1 VIEKY
6 LTLFLR
12 SGMVRATSKIGKKN
26 IMTTIKKAESLT
38 FEQSM
43 LELETLVAKM
53 EQGDLP
59 LEDALQSFE
68 RGIQLARHSQQK
80 LKDAEQKVQILT
92 NQNGQQTLDVF
103 ESDN

>member
-1 VIEKY
+1 
-6 LTLFLR
+6 
-12 SGMVRATSKIGKKN
+12 
-26 IMTTIKKAESLT
+26 MTARKKAESLT

-43 LELETLVAKM
+43 QELESLVTKM

-68 RGIQLARHSQQK
+68 RGIQLARQSQQK

-92 NQNGQQTLDVF
+92 TQNGQQTLDVF
-103 ESDN
+103 EPDK

>member
-1 VIEKY
+1 
-6 LTLFLR
+6 
-12 SGMVRATSKIGKKN
+12 
-26 IMTTIKKAESLT
+26 MTTRKKAESLT

-43 LELETLVAKM
+43 KELETLVTKM

-68 RGIQLARHSQQK
+68 RGIVLARLSQQK

-92 NQNGQQTLDVF
+92 SQNGQQTLDVF
-103 ESDN
+103 EPDK

>member
-1 VIEKY
+1 
-6 LTLFLR
+6 
-12 SGMVRATSKIGKKN
+12 
-26 IMTTIKKAESLT
+26 MTTRKKPESLS

-43 LELETLVAKM
+43 QELETLVSKM

-92 NQNGQQTLDVF
+92 SQNGQQILDVF
-103 ESDN
+103 ESDT

>member
-1 VIEKY
+1 
-6 LTLFLR
+6 
-12 SGMVRATSKIGKKN
+12 
-26 IMTTIKKAESLT
+26 MTTRKKIESLS

-43 LELETLVAKM
+43 QELEMLVSKM

-68 RGIQLARHSQQK
+68 RGIQLARVSQQK

-92 NQNGQQTLDVF
+92 TQNGQQTLDVF
-103 ESDN
+103 EPDN

>member
-1 VIEKY
+1 
-6 LTLFLR
+6 
-12 SGMVRATSKIGKKN
+12 
-26 IMTTIKKAESLT
+26 MTARKKAESLT

-43 LELETLVAKM
+43 QELESLVTKM

-68 RGIQLARHSQQK
+68 RGIQLARHSQLK

-92 NQNGQQTLDVF
+92 TQNGQQTLDVF
-103 ESDN
+103 EPDK

>member
-1 VIEKY
+1 
-6 LTLFLR
+6 
-12 SGMVRATSKIGKKN
+12 MATPKKI
-26 IMTTIKKAESLT
+26 ESLS
-38 FEQSM
+38 FEHSM
-43 LELETLVAKM
+43 QELESLVSKM

-92 NQNGQQTLDVF
+92 SQNGQHTLDVF

>member
-1 VIEKY
+1 MPLQNLVED
-6 LTLFLR
+6 F
-12 SGMVRATSKIGKKN
+12 
-26 IMTTIKKAESLT
+26 MTTRKKAESLT

-43 LELETLVAKM
+43 LELETLVTKM

-68 RGIQLARHSQQK
+68 RGIVLARHSQQK

-92 NQNGQQTLDVF
+92 TQNGQQTLDVF
-103 ESDN
+103 ESDK

>member
-1 VIEKY
+1 
-6 LTLFLR
+6 
-12 SGMVRATSKIGKKN
+12 
-26 IMTTIKKAESLT
+26 MTARKKAESLT

-43 LELETLVAKM
+43 LELESLVTKM

-92 NQNGQQTLDVF
+92 TQNGQQTLDVF
-103 ESDN
+103 ESDK

>member
-1 VIEKY
+1 
-6 LTLFLR
+6 
-12 SGMVRATSKIGKKN
+12 
-26 IMTTIKKAESLT
+26 MTTPKKAESLT

-43 LELETLVAKM
+43 QELETLVTKM

-68 RGIQLARHSQQK
+68 RGIVLARHSQQK

-92 NQNGQQTLDVF
+92 SQNGQQTLDVF
-103 ESDN
+103 ESDS

>member
-1 VIEKY
+1 
-6 LTLFLR
+6 
-12 SGMVRATSKIGKKN
+12 
-26 IMTTIKKAESLT
+26 MTTRKKAESLT

-43 LELETLVAKM
+43 QELETLVTKM

-92 NQNGQQTLDVF
+92 SQNGQQTLDVF
-103 ESDN
+103 EPDN

>member
-1 VIEKY
+1 
-6 LTLFLR
+6 
-12 SGMVRATSKIGKKN
+12 
-26 IMTTIKKAESLT
+26 MTTRKKPKSLS

-43 LELETLVAKM
+43 QELETLVSKM

-92 NQNGQQTLDVF
+92 SQNGQQTLDVF
-103 ESDN
+103 ESEN

>member
-1 VIEKY
+1 
-6 LTLFLR
+6 
-12 SGMVRATSKIGKKN
+12 
-26 IMTTIKKAESLT
+26 MTTRKKTELLT

-43 LELETLVAKM
+43 QELESLVSKM

-80 LKDAEQKVQILT
+80 LKSAEQKVQLLT

-103 ESDN
+103 EPDN

>member
-1 VIEKY
+1 
-6 LTLFLR
+6 
-12 SGMVRATSKIGKKN
+12 
-26 IMTTIKKAESLT
+26 MTTRKKAESLT

-43 LELETLVAKM
+43 QELETLVSKM

-80 LKDAEQKVQILT
+80 LQDAEQKVQILT
-92 NQNGQQTLDVF
+92 SQNDQHTLDVF
-103 ESDN
+103 ESGK

>member
-1 VIEKY
+1 
-6 LTLFLR
+6 
-12 SGMVRATSKIGKKN
+12 
-26 IMTTIKKAESLT
+26 MTTRKKPESLT

-43 LELETLVAKM
+43 QELETLVAKM

-92 NQNGQQTLDVF
+92 SQNGQQTLDVF
-103 ESDN
+103 EPDN

>member
-1 VIEKY
+1 
-6 LTLFLR
+6 
-12 SGMVRATSKIGKKN
+12 
-26 IMTTIKKAESLT
+26 MTARKKAESLT

-43 LELETLVAKM
+43 QELETLVTKM

-68 RGIQLARHSQQK
+68 RGIVLARLSQQK

-92 NQNGQQTLDVF
+92 TENGQQTLDVF
-103 ESDN
+103 ESDS